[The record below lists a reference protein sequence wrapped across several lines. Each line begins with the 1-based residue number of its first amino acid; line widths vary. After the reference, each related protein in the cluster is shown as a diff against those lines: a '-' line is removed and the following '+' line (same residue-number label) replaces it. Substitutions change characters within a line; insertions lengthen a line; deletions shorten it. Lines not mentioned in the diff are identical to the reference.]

1 MNAPTQTTGTG
12 RPAQRHRIVADF
24 AAAQRFFE
32 EKGWTDGLP
41 IVPPTEELVGEM
53 LAQSPEPLDRV
64 LGRMEPAKGTVT
76 VEKVAANAVMAGC
89 SPDCFPV
96 VLAAIKALL
105 QPQFHVGST
114 ACTTGGAAPVLIVS
128 GPVAEKL
135 GINSGTAC
143 FGGNIKANAT
153 IGRAVRLTM
162 RNLGGAKPDGME
174 KSTLAWPG
182 KISMCFA
189 ENEAGTPWEP
199 FRLDRGYGRDVT
211 TVSAVATRGIYPITE
226 GTQETGVGVL
236 ETIAAA
242 MRMIGAP
249 IYYQRNVPVVVCFG
263 PEHAIE
269 IARSG
274 FSKHDVREYLFQH
287 CRLPVRALLGR
298 GYYAPGC
305 WGPEVEQ
312 NDDALVP
319 IVSTPDHLWIVVA
332 GGDGRHS
339 AWMPAWNVCEG
350 ATEAVALANG

>member
-1 MNAPTQTTGTG
+1 MSAATQARAARRHKAP
-12 RPAQRHRIVADF
+12 ADF
-24 AAAQRFFE
+24 AAAQRLFE
-32 EKGWTDGLP
+32 EKSWTDGLP
-41 IVPPTEELVGEM
+41 VVPPTEALVREM
-53 LAQSPEPLDRV
+53 LAHTPLAPHTA
-64 LGRMEPAKGTVT
+64 LGRMEPAKSTVT
-76 VEKVAANAVMAGC
+76 IEKVAANAVMAGC
-89 SPDCFPV
+89 SPEYFPV
-96 VLAAIKALL
+96 VVAAIKALL

-128 GPVAEKL
+128 GPLAEKL
-135 GINSGTAC
+135 GINAGTAC
-143 FGGNIKANAT
+143 FGGNVKANAT
-153 IGRAVRLTM
+153 IGRAVRLVM

-182 KISMCFA
+182 KISMCFS
-189 ENEAGTPWEP
+189 ENEARTPWEP
-199 FRLDRGYGRDVT
+199 FRVDRGHGHDVT
-211 TVSAVATRGIYPITE
+211 TVSAVATRGIYAVTE

-236 ETIAAA
+236 ETLAGA

-249 IYYQRNVPVVVCFG
+249 VYYQRNVPVVVCLG
-263 PEHAIE
+263 PEHASE

-274 FSKHDVREYLFQH
+274 FSKRGVREYLFEH
-287 CRLPVRALLGR
+287 CRLPVRALRGR

-305 WGPEVEQ
+305 WGPEVER

-350 ATEAVALANG
+350 ATAAVEVTAA